1 MTVGSATLLLFLFRK
16 KHHFSLLHLC
26 RESSTDEYLAV
37 SSLAVGGRIYISN
50 IAIRRIGCNNAV
62 RLTENDSGGYRHCL
76 FQVCIRDYGFIE
88 VRTRIQSNHTR
99 LYHIRITADYQRI
112 KFQFHRETQ
121 RTIIKDFLRAI
132 TVWIDDRVALHQSSR
147 TATQRR
153 TYGITVHSIT
163 VIDMIG
169 NGSLQFRSRFR
180 ICFSQFSY
188 LGTLFLIEFFSVH
201 TFKNWLCGIVLRKK
215 VIAKATFTSCLQ
227 CRTISTV
234 TAQVILPCNVVQ
246 TFGIIFAAGNYV
258 ERFRSARLD
267 SISGCTI
274 RFHRNRENN
283 LLIIR
288 HLIRNLLSVYVK
300 HHNLRCI
307 GQLQLGNDIAHRHF
321 NHLSR
326 TL

>member
-1 MTVGSATLLLFLFRK
+1 
-16 KHHFSLLHLC
+16 
-26 RESSTDEYLAV
+26 
-37 SSLAVGGRIYISN
+37 
-50 IAIRRIGCNNAV
+50 
-62 RLTENDSGGYRHCL
+62 
-76 FQVCIRDYGFIE
+76 
-88 VRTRIQSNHTR
+88 
-99 LYHIRITADYQRI
+99 
-112 KFQFHRETQ
+112 
-121 RTIIKDFLRAI
+121 
-132 TVWIDDRVALHQSSR
+132 
-147 TATQRR
+147 
-153 TYGITVHSIT
+153 
-163 VIDMIG
+163 MIG
-169 NGSLQFRSRFR
+169 NGSLQFRSRCR

-201 TFKNWLCGIVLRKK
+201 TFKNWLCGIVLRKE
-215 VIAKATFTSCLQ
+215 VIAKATFTTLLQ
-227 CRTISTV
+227 GRAIGTV
-234 TAQVILPCNVVQ
+234 SAQVILPCNVVQ

-300 HHNLRCI
+300 HHNLCRI
-307 GQLQLGNDIAHRHF
+307 RQFQFSDHIAHRHF